1 MIIAALLSL
10 FFEFTLHSEL
20 RGGGKEAYISMQKRE
35 ETKAEKGG
43 NERAKKQEL

>member
-10 FFEFTLHSEL
+10 FFELTLHSEL
-20 RGGGKEAYISMQKRE
+20 RGGKEAYISMQKRE

-43 NERAKKQEL
+43 NERGKKQEL